1 MQDFLLKKN
10 PIMGFPL
17 IKEIESILHQL
28 NGPVYDKRN
37 KYQFIWQQLDLNIP
51 VTAKI
56 IGMALKNKIVHNLI
70 RTKDSS
76 STPIY

>member
-56 IGMALKNKIVHNLI
+56 IAW
-70 RTKDSS
+70 R
-76 STPIY
+76 